1 MTGSASRITKRRYRD
16 FLLCLL
22 MTVFGGIFLL
32 WFIRAA
38 GCDVVYSDYIRI
50 VEEYLPDVTD
60 PSKFFVPDI
69 LTRIPVTFFQRLIN
83 VELFHYSVTFDRI
96 CSAMGLTACALMVG
110 VYMRK
115 EGLSALWFLPVFAVV
130 FSLNKWEIILNG
142 TSWAHVVSFAL
153 FFLNYYLLDV
163 FRQSDAE
170 GGSGDLRKR
179 QGLIKG
185 FLYAFPFLMLLFAGE
200 YLASYA
206 AIMLA
211 AYGFCYFMKRRSVDA
226 AAGRIYLLGFICT
239 LLSLGLYLLSRHFAV
254 WEHAGASDLGILE
267 VISSEPLLIPKL
279 FIKSFAGTVLGQQ
292 AITDFYGPMEPL
304 SEGAVLLIGI
314 LVIAIYLIA
323 IVSYTRFGL
332 WRRTLFPMI
341 LMLSGGLNH
350 VLVTASRWIFLSED
364 YGLSSRY
371 GAQFMIGVIGI
382 ILTAALVFQELTK
395 RKARGSRILREGCI
409 AAALLFLLGA
419 AYTTRCELSIVPY
432 REQNYERMQQAVL
445 NYHDYEPEE
454 LADILEWGKS
464 EETMLRALEILEDN
478 RLNVFSY
485 ME

>member
-1 MTGSASRITKRRYRD
+1 MTGSASQITKRRYRD
-16 FLLCLL
+16 FILCLL

-83 VELFHYSVTFDRI
+83 VELFHYSVTFDRV

-115 EGLSALWFLPVFAVV
+115 EGLSALWFLPVFAVI

-163 FRQSDAE
+163 WYQRQAGTCGEKSI
-170 GGSGDLRKR
+170 LPV
-179 QGLIKG
+179 I
-185 FLYAFPFLMLLFAGE
+185 LYAFPFLMLLFAGE
-200 YLASYA
+200 YIASYA
-206 AIMLA
+206 AVMTA
-211 AYGFCYFMKRRSVDA
+211 AYLFCAVMGKDGGSYRGTIDRKRKCYVT
-226 AAGRIYLLGFICT
+226 GLLCT
-239 LLSLGLYLLSRHFAV
+239 LASLGLYLLSRHFAV

-314 LVIAIYLIA
+314 LVIAIYLTA

-382 ILTAALVFQELTK
+382 ILTAALVFQELTE
-395 RKARGSRILREGCI
+395 RKTRGSRILREGCI

-432 REQNYERMQQAVL
+432 REQNYERMHQAVL

>member
-1 MTGSASRITKRRYRD
+1 M
-16 FLLCLL
+16 
-22 MTVFGGIFLL
+22 
-32 WFIRAA
+32 
-38 GCDVVYSDYIRI
+38 
-50 VEEYLPDVTD
+50 
-60 PSKFFVPDI
+60 
-69 LTRIPVTFFQRLIN
+69 
-83 VELFHYSVTFDRI
+83 
-96 CSAMGLTACALMVG
+96 
-110 VYMRK
+110 
-115 EGLSALWFLPVFAVV
+115 
-130 FSLNKWEIILNG
+130 
-142 TSWAHVVSFAL
+142 
-153 FFLNYYLLDV
+153 
-163 FRQSDAE
+163 
-170 GGSGDLRKR
+170 
-179 QGLIKG
+179 
-185 FLYAFPFLMLLFAGE
+185 
-200 YLASYA
+200 
-206 AIMLA
+206 
-211 AYGFCYFMKRRSVDA
+211 
-226 AAGRIYLLGFICT
+226 
-239 LLSLGLYLLSRHFAV
+239 
-254 WEHAGASDLGILE
+254 
-267 VISSEPLLIPKL
+267 
-279 FIKSFAGTVLGQQ
+279 LGQQ